1 MRTRPGVLSEARRLG
16 EGHPSLATILA
27 SMLSVACCL
36 FFTTCGLEDVY
47 YFSPPGFENQSG
59 VLKLTHNTVNTEASF
74 IGYKIYYR
82 VYSENNATAAE
93 DDRTAIVNAAGLET
107 ATPEGILS
115 KMTSLG
121 FKPIYINS
129 QLNEPLPLLKPKST
143 SVAEVFSIHYPT
155 ASDWYYLAPGDD
167 EETIL
172 ADPTTYADH
181 FLVRYPLKSDVTSL
195 ESFNSAYSVSDPD
208 YDSTIASESRDNVN
222 FVFFAIAYGFD
233 ITKSI
238 YSLPADLGSV
248 IAGYT
253 IQY

>member
-1 MRTRPGVLSEARRLG
+1 MLSEARRLG
-16 EGHPSLATILA
+16 EGRPCLATIIGFLLA
-27 SMLSVACCL
+27 VACCL
-36 FFTTCGLEDVY
+36 LFTTCGLEDVY

-82 VYSENNATAAE
+82 VYSANNAAAAE

-129 QLNEPLPLLKPKST
+129 QLNEPLPLLKPSST
-143 SVAEVFSIHYPT
+143 SISEAFYIHPT
-155 ASDWYYLAPGDD
+155 GPGDWYYLAPGDD

-172 ADPTTYADH
+172 DDPTTYADH
-181 FLVRYPLKSDVTSL
+181 FLVRYPIKSDVTIL
-195 ESFNSAYSVSDPD
+195 ESFNSAYSVSEPD
-208 YDSTIASESRDNVN
+208 YDSTDVASKSSDKVY

-233 ITKSI
+233 ITKSV
-238 YSLPADLGSV
+238 YSLPADLGSA
-248 IAGYT
+248 IEYS